1 VKYKIFFVILILAA
15 MLDQATKTYIATSF
29 SIGESVDVIP
39 NFFNL
44 TYIQN
49 YGVAFGFLASL
60 DPLIRTPL
68 LILFPLVAFVVILM
82 MLKGTRENDLFSI
95 VSFSLIAGGAL
106 GNLSDRIRLGFVVDF
121 LDFHYGSQWHYP
133 AFNVADISICLGVGV
148 LLILTIRVGRKEAKL
163 KAHQNTREHT
173 KA

>member
-1 VKYKIFFVILILAA
+1 MQHQI
-15 MLDQATKTYIATSF
+15 
-29 SIGESVDVIP
+29 
-39 NFFNL
+39 
-44 TYIQN
+44 
-49 YGVAFGFLASL
+49 
-60 DPLIRTPL
+60 
-68 LILFPLVAFVVILM
+68 
-82 MLKGTRENDLFSI
+82 
-95 VSFSLIAGGAL
+95 SFSLIAGGAL